1 MHSNGIRGELAFY
14 FFAPLSISFPFF
26 LCALSHLLPFL
37 QEDRYHF
44 VEEMFTHHNDDAAP
58 RQHPVYSFK

>member
-14 FFAPLSISFPFF
+14 FLCFSFDIFSSLF
-26 LCALSHLLPFL
+26 SFSFHLLPLL

-58 RQHPVYSFK
+58 GQHLVYFSK